1 MVFAAISQLTQGHL
15 YIAVVD
21 ALIAPDVRQWLRSPF
36 NPDSADNSKV
46 YYMIPTMDV
55 DISNFG
61 PVSITWVTSDL
72 IMERHSTT
80 GALCIRPN
88 LLHSDAETYRATY
101 IKVRDRPR
109 YQVVGF
115 NIPLEPII
123 ALAETDG
130 SVSSIIT
137 APVNLIQVANLQT
150 ITGHWAHSY
159 DDDSDAP
166 PTPAPDSQ
174 DDSPIPSPFR
184 DQRDTE
190 DDDNTEAGDHEVPEG
205 EE

>member
-1 MVFAAISQLTQGHL
+1 MVFAAVSQLTQGHL
-15 YIAVVD
+15 YVAVVD
-21 ALIAPDVRQWLRSPF
+21 ALSAPEVRQWLRSPF
-36 NPDSADNSKV
+36 YPGSTDNSKV
-46 YYMIPTMDV
+46 YHMIPTMDIE
-55 DISNFG
+55 ISNFG

-72 IMERHSTT
+72 IMERHCMA
-80 GALCIRPN
+80 GALSMRPN
-88 LLHSDAETYRATY
+88 LFHSEAGTYRLTY
-101 IKVRDRPR
+101 IRVRDRPR

-137 APVNLIQVANLQT
+137 APGNLIQVANLQT
-150 ITGHWAHSY
+150 VTGHWTHSY

-166 PTPAPDSQ
+166 PTPAPESQ

-184 DQRDTE
+184 DQEDTDGE
-190 DDDNTEAGDHEVPEG
+190 ESTEYGDQEVPEG